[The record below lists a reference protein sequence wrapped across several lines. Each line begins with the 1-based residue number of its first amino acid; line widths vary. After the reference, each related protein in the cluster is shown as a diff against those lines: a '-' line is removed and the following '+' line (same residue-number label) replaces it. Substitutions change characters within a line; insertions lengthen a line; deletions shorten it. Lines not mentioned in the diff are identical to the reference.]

1 LFNHK
6 KYKQHYFMSQP
17 KKSGLGRGLSAL
29 LSDAST
35 DITNTATEARPA
47 NSISEIS
54 ISQIQANPFQPRTEF
69 EEVALAE
76 LAESIKIHGVIQ
88 PITVRKMGY
97 DSYQIISGER
107 RTRASILAGL
117 SRIPAYIRVANDQEM
132 LEMALIENIQRE
144 ELNPIEIGLSYKRL
158 MEECSLKQDE
168 VGDRV
173 GKNRSTVT
181 NYLRLLKLPDSVQLA
196 LKEGKIS
203 MGHARAIINVDDP
216 KKQEWM
222 LEQML
227 ANELSVRS
235 VENLVREENAKPN
248 DTKASKTSARP
259 NKSETLVEYQKSLSD
274 RFNTKISIKADDKG
288 RGNIKIPFRSQA
300 ELQRILDLMQLDEN

>member
-1 LFNHK
+1 
-6 KYKQHYFMSQP
+6 MSQP

-35 DITNTATEARPA
+35 DITNTATEAKPA

-235 VENLVREENAKPN
+235 VENLVREENTKPN
-248 DTKASKTSARP
+248 DTKANKIPARP

-300 ELQRILDLMQLDEN
+300 ELQRIIDLMQLDEN